1 MGIITQDYGSI
12 DGTDTRYGAY
22 TLYARLKGD
31 TYWQGRYDWLGT
43 STKLNLPGCAAAT
56 NTTLACIWRL
66 HQISSGAQGL
76 ATSIEQRDQLIAYG
90 YKLDGTEFYGNVS
103 NAPQAGN
110 IPVYSLQAP
119 DYSTFL
125 TTDNGERSAL
135 VSSYGYTDLGVGFYA
150 DPAGSNSGYPV
161 YRLYSSSLG
170 RHMWVSSI
178 TERQQLL
185 GQGYSDEGQ
194 AFSSI
199 STSVQEPPAPS
210 GRLSVYRFYIPQ
222 TFSHLWTT
230 DIGER
235 DNMIRAG
242 YKYESVAWYSMASAA
257 GLPVYRLYASAIN
270 QHLYTTDLSEKNN
283 LVASQGWNYE
293 GISQY
298 MSSTQTGPPTYRLY
312 LPGLG
317 IHHLTTDVN
326 ERNVLLGSGKWTNE
340 GIAWYQP

>member
-43 STKLNLPGCAAAT
+43 NTRLNLPGCGAST
-56 NTTLACIWRL
+56 NTTVVCIWRL

-90 YKLDGTEFYGNVS
+90 YKLDGTEFYGNS
-103 NAPQAGN
+103 PNAPQTGN

-135 VSSYGYTDLGVGFYA
+135 VSSYGYTDMGVGFYA

-161 YRLYSSSLG
+161 YRLYSASLG
-170 RHMWVSSI
+170 RHVWVSSS

-185 GQGYSDEGQ
+185 GQSYSDEGL

-199 STSVQEPPAPS
+199 STSVQEPPAPA

-242 YKYESVAWYSMASAA
+242 YKYESVAWYSLANTA
-257 GLPVYRLYASAIN
+257 GLPVYRLYAPAIN

-317 IHHLTTDVN
+317 IHHLTTDTN
-326 ERNVLLGSGKWTNE
+326 ERSTLLASGKWKDE